1 MGIIF
6 QIRDDI
12 FDYYDSKEIGKPTG
26 NDMVEGK
33 LTLPVIYALK
43 STGDEAMMKLARK
56 VKAHTVT
63 ADEIAQLVA
72 FTKANG
78 GIEDAI
84 LRKKRV
90 YFPKS
95 YGEDCHMEFYQVISV
110 KQLEAGYK
118 GIREPAADESLRY
131 RFRTQEDTLMIL
143 PGVAFGTDGYRIG
156 YGKGFYDRYLQ
167 DKAQITR
174 MGLAFSNQITE
185 PFIHEEHDRKM
196 DKIVK

>member
-1 MGIIF
+1 
-6 QIRDDI
+6 
-12 FDYYDSKEIGKPTG
+12 
-26 NDMVEGK
+26 
-33 LTLPVIYALK
+33 
-43 STGDEAMMKLARK
+43 
-56 VKAHTVT
+56 
-63 ADEIAQLVA
+63 
-72 FTKANG
+72 
-78 GIEDAI
+78 
-84 LRKKRV
+84 
-90 YFPKS
+90 
-95 YGEDCHMEFYQVISV
+95 MEFYQVISV

-196 DKIVK
+196 DKIVTEEIIYSFLRI